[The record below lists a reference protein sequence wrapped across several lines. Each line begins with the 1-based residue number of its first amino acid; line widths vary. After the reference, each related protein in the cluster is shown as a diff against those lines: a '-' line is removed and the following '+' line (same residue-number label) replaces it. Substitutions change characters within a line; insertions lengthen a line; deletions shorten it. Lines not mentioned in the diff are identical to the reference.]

1 MKNNTLEE
9 YYKFLLDFK
18 KAEIGLV
25 NQDADFSKI
34 ENVRKEINIKSFDNP
49 GEPLEIELV
58 IPATFFLNKLE
69 NLTYKFSKIFTID
82 SNFEIINFDYP
93 TRTLTIKRETDLP
106 QKILWDEKYIDKNS
120 NFIPLGIGNNNKLI
134 GYSPTQYEDK
144 KIDVIS
150 PHLLVTG
157 VLNNSM
163 SILLSII
170 KTALAKNREVY
181 ILNPDNPK
189 ATQKL
194 KEYKK
199 SSLNKFKNLTKFL
212 TNELSVRG
220 QIDDLFINQ
229 YLEMSDL
236 LLKLEKILD
245 NRFKT
250 CENLGIN
257 NIAEIDNYNNESDL
271 KDIFVV
277 IPFINEL
284 FIPLKT
290 KNKDFIYSQEE
301 NKRIIEKLCRVGRSM
316 GIHVVMSSQ
325 RPDSSVIPMQIK
337 QNISTRIAVGKIP
350 RTISQ
355 MVLESNVGETIPD
368 IPNRSLIKTHLMDAV
383 SFQAFDHE

>member
-1 MKNNTLEE
+1 MRNNTLEE

-25 NQDADFSKI
+25 NPDADFSKI

-58 IPATFFLNKLE
+58 IPSTFFLNKLE

-181 ILNPDNPK
+181 ILSPDNPK

-325 RPDSSVIPMQIK
+325 RPDSSIIPMQIK

-355 MVLESNVGETIPD
+355 IVLESNVGETIPD